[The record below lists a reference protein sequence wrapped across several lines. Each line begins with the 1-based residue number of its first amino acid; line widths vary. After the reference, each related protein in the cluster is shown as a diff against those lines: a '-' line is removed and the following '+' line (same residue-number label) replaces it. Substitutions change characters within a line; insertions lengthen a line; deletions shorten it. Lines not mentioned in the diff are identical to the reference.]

1 MTQTLMTLPRRAL
14 PYICARLT
22 RDGDVWM
29 VCTDFPAEGYRDCI
43 DLREVG
49 NAEYADWL
57 AEQCSAVTGLRF
69 EVREDV
75 RGSLDNE
82 FSVRTVYAVVEVR
95 S

>member
-1 MTQTLMTLPRRAL
+1 MTQTLMTLPSRTL
-14 PYICARLT
+14 PYVWAHLT
-22 RDGDVWM
+22 RDGGVWM
-29 VCTDFPAEGYRDCI
+29 VSTDLPREGGCDCI
-43 DLREVG
+43 RLDDIG
-49 NAEYADWL
+49 SAEYADWL
-57 AEQCSAVTGLRF
+57 AEQCAAVTGLRF